1 MTTEKTQYTIGCK
14 LLQEDGTSLNGQYRY
29 ERGRWQTVPGNG
41 AYIAVTA
48 GLTVGGTGPVLAYF
62 ECAKPTGAPAPYG
75 VQTYRRV
82 RWISDSPDRISPEL
96 RGECACYA
104 PGLTGAQR
112 VALAAAST
120 EYWRGECARDAP
132 DLTGDQRYALAAAS
146 TEYWRGLC
154 ARDAPDLTG
163 DQRYALAAASTPD
176 LRGWCALRA
185 PDLTPDQRVALAT
198 SSTPDLRGLCA
209 RYAPGLTGAQRVAL
223 AAASTEY
230 WRGACACYA
239 PGLTGEQRAE
249 LRSSATTKKIASRRS
264 SSSWRTMTR
273 PTGSRAR

>member
-1 MTTEKTQYTIGCK
+1 MNAAKLTSKRVRYSSGRKKGEMTTEKTQYTIGCK
-14 LLQEDGTSLNGQYRY
+14 LLKADGTSLNGQYRY

-82 RWISDSPDRISPEL
+82 RWISDAPDRISPEL
-96 RGECACYA
+96 RGECARYA

-112 VALAAAST
+112 VALATSST
-120 EYWRGECARDAP
+120 P
-132 DLTGDQRYALAAAS
+132 DLLAADL
-146 TEYWRGLC
+146 TPELRGLC
-154 ARDAPDLTG
+154 ARHAPGLTG
-163 DQRYALAAASTPD
+163 DQRYALAAASTPN
-176 LRGWCALRA
+176 LRGWCARYA
-185 PDLTPDQRVALAT
+185 PDLTGDQRYSLAAA
-198 SSTPDLRGLCA
+198 STEYWRGRCARDAPDLTGDQ
-209 RYAPGLTGAQRVAL
+209 RYSL

-249 LRSSATTKKIASRRS
+249 LVKL
-264 SSSWRTMTR
+264 
-273 PTGSRAR
+273 

>member
-1 MTTEKTQYTIGCK
+1 MNAAKLTSKRVRYSSGRKKGEMTTEKTQYTIGCK
-14 LLQEDGTSLNGQYRY
+14 LLKADGTSLNGKFQYL
-29 ERGRWQTVPGNG
+29 RGRWQTVPGNG

-62 ECAKPTGAPAPYG
+62 ECAKPTCARAPYG

-82 RWISDSPDRISPEL
+82 RWISDAPDRISPEL
-96 RGECACYA
+96 RGECARYA

-112 VALAAAST
+112 VALATSST
-120 EYWRGECARDAP
+120 PDLRGECARFARG
-132 DLTGDQRYALAAAS
+132 LTPEQRIALAADL
-146 TEYWRGLC
+146 TPELRGLC
-154 ARDAPDLTG
+154 ARHAPGLTG

-176 LRGWCALRA
+176 LRGWCARYA
-185 PDLTPDQRVALAT
+185 PDLTGDQRYSLAAA
-198 SSTPDLRGLCA
+198 STEYWRGRCARDAPDLTGDQ
-209 RYAPGLTGAQRVAL
+209 RYSL

-249 LRSSATTKKIASRRS
+249 LVKL
-264 SSSWRTMTR
+264 
-273 PTGSRAR
+273 